1 LDKSHITVHTY
12 PESHPDNGIS
22 SFRADIDVSTCG
34 HISPLSALNYLINC
48 FDSDIVIMDYRVRG
62 FTRDT
67 KGHKHYIDHKI
78 NSIQNF
84 ISKDIRDLYQ
94 LIDVNVYQEN
104 IFHTKMMIKSFDLD
118 NYLFDTYISDLST
131 QEQEK
136 ITQQLQREMR
146 EIFYSENI
154 PKI

>member
-1 LDKSHITVHTY
+1 
-12 PESHPDNGIS
+12 
-22 SFRADIDVSTCG
+22 
-34 HISPLSALNYLINC
+34 
-48 FDSDIVIMDYRVRG
+48 
-62 FTRDT
+62 
-67 KGHKHYIDHKI
+67 
-78 NSIQNF
+78 
-84 ISKDIRDLYQ
+84 
-94 LIDVNVYQEN
+94 
-104 IFHTKMMIKSFDLD
+104 MIKSFDLD